1 MKKLWNSKDYTVFEP
16 VKHTIV
22 ETLLE
27 KKNFLPY
34 TREYNNLSYGELIK
48 LIKDAK
54 KYHWQALDLSNCGIQ
69 YFPDELWE
77 LRELRILYLGNNR
90 FFSTGD
96 NNTFLKIPQKIE
108 QLESLQVLDL
118 SEKQIKFEDDH
129 TLYLPNLLYLNIYNC
144 NYSKIPKPLLIPS
157 LTSIHYN
164 CLDSSLSDDL
174 FSLVNLQYLNLSGS
188 QISSLPDSVGNLVNL
203 QYLKLIDSQISSL
216 PDSVG
221 NLENLWELDLSYSQI
236 SSLPDSVGNLENLRK
251 LDLSYSQKI

>member
-1 MKKLWNSKDYTVFEP
+1 MKKLWNRKDYTVFEP
-16 VKHTIV
+16 VKNTIV

-90 FFSTGD
+90 FFSTGAGD

-129 TLYLPNLLYLNIYNC
+129 TLYLL
-144 NYSKIPKPLLIPS
+144 
-157 LTSIHYN
+157 
-164 CLDSSLSDDL
+164 
-174 FSLVNLQYLNLSGS
+174 
-188 QISSLPDSVGNLVNL
+188 
-203 QYLKLIDSQISSL
+203 
-216 PDSVG
+216 
-221 NLENLWELDLSYSQI
+221 
-236 SSLPDSVGNLENLRK
+236 
-251 LDLSYSQKI
+251 